1 MGAADIAAA
10 FARTERVLRARP
22 SAGDH
27 TDEPAL
33 AHWEGGLRVHT
44 DDGRGGAVATDLP
57 AVLGG
62 DDAGPSPGWL
72 VRAGLAACL
81 TTCIAAVAAR
91 AGVTLS
97 SLEVEARG
105 RSDIRGLLGLTDAD
119 GGAIDPG
126 PRDLELVVRI
136 AASGVSA
143 ERLRALVDDAN
154 ALSPVSAALQVAR
167 PLSVSVETG

>member
-1 MGAADIAAA
+1 MGATDIAAA

-27 TDEPAL
+27 ADQPAL
-33 AHWEGGLRVHT
+33 ARWEGGLRVLT
-44 DDGRGGAVATDLP
+44 DDGRGRAFATDLP
-57 AVLGG
+57 ALLGG
-62 DDAGPSPGWL
+62 EDTAPSPGWL

-81 TTCIAAVAAR
+81 ATCIAAVAAR
-91 AGVTLS
+91 AGVALS

-105 RSDIRGLLGLTDAD
+105 RSDIRGLVGVADAD
-119 GGAIDPG
+119 GAAVDPG

-136 AASGVSA
+136 AAPGVSA

-167 PLSVSVETG
+167 PLAVSVEAG